1 MFNTVCKGLTE
12 SLQGFYKR
20 IQRQNSVNIR
30 LPQGSKADI
39 ITDRIAGG
47 KEYEKHCA
55 DRIYGSREEYCG
67 RGPAEKI
74 WHGDCGNGCP
84 DYKKR
89 KMSIPEIF
97 AQKGEAYFREKETAL
112 LAELQEKENVVIS
125 CGGGVPMRKENVE
138 IMRRNSHVVWLC
150 AKPETILERVRH
162 SHDRPLLEG
171 RKNMEYITELM
182 EARREK
188 YEAAADLRVAVDQ
201 KSAETIADE
210 IIEKMKEK

>member
-1 MFNTVCKGLTE
+1 MKNIALIGFMGAGKSTVAE
-12 SLQGFYKR
+12 ALQKR
-20 IQRQNSVNIR
+20 YGMEIVEMDALIVKR
-30 LPQGSKADI
+30 
-39 ITDRIAGG
+39 
-47 KEYEKHCA
+47 EKM
-55 DRIYGSREEYCG
+55 
-67 RGPAEKI
+67 P
-74 WHGDCGNGCP
+74 
-84 DYKKR
+84 
-89 KMSIPEIF
+89 IPEIF
-97 AQKGEAYFREKETAL
+97 AQKGEGYFREKETAL

-188 YEAAADLRVAVDQ
+188 YEAAADLQVAVDQ

>member
-1 MFNTVCKGLTE
+1 MKNIALIGFMGAGKSTVAE
-12 SLQGFYKR
+12 ALQKR
-20 IQRQNSVNIR
+20 YGMEIVEMDA
-30 LPQGSKADI
+30 LI
-39 ITDRIAGG
+39 IKR
-47 KEYEKHCA
+47 EKM
-55 DRIYGSREEYCG
+55 
-67 RGPAEKI
+67 P
-74 WHGDCGNGCP
+74 
-84 DYKKR
+84 
-89 KMSIPEIF
+89 IPEIF

-188 YEAAADLRVAVDQ
+188 YEAAADLRVAVDK

-210 IIEKMKEK
+210 NIEKMKSERQSAKVCEARIFL